1 MVVNSNSTKNDE
13 DDEADYFDDEDDLS
27 TQASEN
33 DEVYYFDG
41 ANNLTDFSFGK
52 HPTVR
57 QEDDE
62 AFDGYTESEAE
73 YNFTFFSL
81 VNFTF
86 GSLDGALNAMPK
98 GGLLNQCGN
107 DGKLQREALIKAVD
121 FYYDNDLTNAV
132 E

>member
-1 MVVNSNSTKNDE
+1 MRVESNYTKNDE
-13 DDEADYFDDEDDLS
+13 ENYFDDDLS